1 MTSEHGSN
9 QPGSGERSRLALLS
23 DADNV
28 NPAHRTE
35 IERRAAEYGNV
46 VRRLGSGRN
55 ATPTIGRDRR

>member
-9 QPGSGERSRLALLS
+9 QPGSGERSRLAHLS

-35 IERRAAEYGNV
+35 IERRARR
-46 VRRLGSGRN
+46 VRQCRASTRLR
-55 ATPTIGRDRR
+55 A